1 MGGMNTTGK
10 SHAFG
15 DTAEV
20 VDPTNEDGSVNATE
34 EEQLQYDMIVS
45 RAIKMIHGKG
55 QDNILK
61 TLGSSETPSQGIG
74 QVTAQLITALSQS
87 AKEGGMK
94 ISDDVLQ
101 NAGMEII
108 EELSELAENKG
119 VYQYDS
125 PEEEK
130 QELADSALWAMRH
143 YEQQRLQ
150 SGEVGPEEQ
159 DRMKADIQKEMAS
172 EQGESA
178 PEGIVSGQVM
188 SNATV

>member
-1 MGGMNTTGK
+1 MEGMNTTGK

-15 DTAEV
+15 DTPEV
-20 VDPTNEDGSVNATE
+20 EEPTNEDGSVNATE
-34 EEQLQYDMIVS
+34 EEQTQYDLIVA

-55 QDNILK
+55 MDNILK
-61 TLGSSETPSQGIG
+61 TLGSAETPAQGIG
-74 QVTAQLITALSQS
+74 QVTAQIVTTLKQS
-87 AKEGGMK
+87 AKEGGMQ

-125 PEEEK
+125 PEEE
-130 QELADSALWAMRH
+130 ESEMADAALYAIRN
-143 YEQQRLQ
+143 YEQQRMK

-159 DRMKADIQKEMAS
+159 DKMKADIQKEIAN
-172 EQGESA
+172 EQGESE
-178 PEGIVSGQVM
+178 PGIVSSEV
-188 SNATV
+188 A